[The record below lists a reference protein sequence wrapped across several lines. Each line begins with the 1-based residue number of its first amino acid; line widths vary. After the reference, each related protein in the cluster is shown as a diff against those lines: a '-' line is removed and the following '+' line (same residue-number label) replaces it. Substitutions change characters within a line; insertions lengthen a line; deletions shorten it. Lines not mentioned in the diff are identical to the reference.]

1 MTNTIDTYKHRF
13 DKIFNSENDRVKAHQ
28 MCKNILEDLSQDTA
42 LLKIVLMNGLSNKDF
57 ICQTHYPVVRFPMFD
72 YVDKYLLVAHV
83 WQPLPSNSTDYTSKA
98 IHTHGP
104 LMLSTV
110 TSFGPGYYHY
120 LFNKP
125 DRISP
130 DTEQFD
136 LKLQAEGHHPLS
148 DVLFCDQYLAHVPM
162 FPEKLSITYALWSNS
177 KPTRFLSRIKKIP
190 AIHRRANS
198 LRTILKAVGMGRTL
212 DLKLEDYLDFYP
224 SPNGFMGVKKR
235 VEVEY
240 KRGPI
245 GDRVQSIIHL
255 LQVTGNEDLID
266 LCQDNLESNKLMEH
280 NEKLE
285 CLQLMSAARKGEEIA
300 PKISENLHFGFEKRN
315 FTHEQIKASL

>member
-13 DKIFNSENDRVKAHQ
+13 DKVFNSENDRVKAHEI
-28 MCKNILEDLSQDTA
+28 CAKILEDISQDAA
-42 LLKIVLMNGLSNKDF
+42 LLKIVLMNNLSNKDF
-57 ICQTHYPVVRFPMFD
+57 LCQTHYPVPAFPMFNV
-72 YVDKYLLVAHV
+72 VDKYLVVANI
-83 WQPLPSNSTDYTSKA
+83 WLPLASKSTDYTTKS
-98 IHTHGP
+98 IHHHGP
-104 LMLSTV
+104 MLLTTV

-190 AIHRRANS
+190 IIQKRADT
-198 LRTILKAVGMGRTL
+198 LRTVMKSVGMGKAL

-255 LQVTGNEDLID
+255 LQETGNEDLID
-266 LCQDNLESNKLMEH
+266 LCQDDLESNKSMEP

-285 CLQLMSAARKGEEIA
+285 CLKLISAARKGEEIA
-300 PKISENLHFGFEKRN
+300 PKLTEKLHFGFEKMN